1 MPADLRRFVLE
12 YLEEAK
18 LMTVATAKDSEPWAA
33 SVWYVHDNELNLYFI
48 SRRSRR
54 HSLEL
59 KENPHVAGTI
69 TKPHVIGSGEKVRGI
84 QFEGVAHEATGK
96 TLKKALSLYLA
107 KYPTAEKIPLENLQ
121 DKNFMA
127 AFYVIH
133 PKVLVLFDEI
143 NFPDE
148 PRQEL
153 RIR

>member
-1 MPADLRRFVLE
+1 MPANLRKLVLD
-12 YLEEAK
+12 YLTEAK
-18 LMTVATAKDSEPWAA
+18 LMSIATCKDSMPWAA
-33 SVWYVHDNELNLYFI
+33 NAWYVHDDELNLYFI
-48 SRRSRR
+48 SRKNRR

-59 KENPHVAGTI
+59 KENSHIAGTI

-96 TLKKALSLYLA
+96 TLEKALRLYLA
-107 KYPTAEKIPLENLQ
+107 KYPTAQKIPLEMLEKP
-121 DKNFMA
+121 DFIA

-133 PKVLVLFDEI
+133 AKILVLFDEI
-143 NFPDE
+143 NFPEE

>member
-1 MPADLRRFVLE
+1 MAADLRRFVLD
-12 YLEEAK
+12 YLREAK
-18 LMTVATAKDSEPWAA
+18 LMSIATAKGGQPWAA
-33 SVWYVHDNELNLYFI
+33 SAWYVHDSEFNLCFI
-48 SRRSRR
+48 SRKARR

-69 TKPHVIGSGEKVRGI
+69 TKPHVIGSGEKVRGL

-96 TLKKALSLYLA
+96 TLKKALRLYMT
-107 KYPTAEKIPLENLQ
+107 KYPTAQKIPLENLQ

-133 PKVLVLFDEI
+133 PKTIILFDEI